1 MSRLYATISRYL
13 VITRKDNFKV
23 KASQNAYAVPIVHK
37 LCVFQSQ
44 PSSSVAFHILKLYF
58 SAVTEY
64 IVFVLLIY
72 SHPLRPVVKETGI
85 EIYYF
90 PLPAQL
96 VLLGNIGAA
105 LAQID
110 LRFKHSAAKIYGSG
124 LFNRHIILCFAY
136 HTADYAAVSIEDIS
150 AIAYATEPDINAIAV
165 LSCRAI
171 GIPKRTAVHIE
182 GTVS

>member
-1 MSRLYATISRYL
+1 MSRLYATISRYF

-44 PSSSVAFHILKLYF
+44 PSASGAFHILKLYF

-72 SHPLRPVVKETGI
+72 SHPLRPVVKATGI
-85 EIYYF
+85 EIDYF
-90 PLPAQL
+90 TIPVQF
-96 VLLGNIGAA
+96 VLLGNIGTS

-110 LRFKHSAAKIYGSG
+110 LRFKHSAAKVYGSN
-124 LFNRHIILCFAY
+124 LVIRHMIHCFAY
-136 HTADYAAVSIEDIS
+136 HTADAAAVSIEDIS
-150 AIAYATEPDINAIAV
+150 VIACATEPDINAIAV
-165 LSCRAI
+165 LSCRAV

-182 GTVS
+182 GTVK